1 MRDNLFPYTANKE
14 QKNVVA
20 ENMMKL
26 YNEKQVNKYYN
37 GLEFERYTVIL
48 KSGIVKKYQGKKY
61 VELAIKRFGN
71 EIKEI
76 KLGW

>member
-48 KSGIVKKYQGKKY
+48 NDGTVKKYQGKKY
-61 VELAIKRFGN
+61 VINAIDRFGN